1 MNRHIPPQTF
11 FLIALLSLLLSSF
24 VPTKAQT
31 CVEPLNDARRLVL
44 VTTNSMATFRA
55 TVQLFERS
63 SADALW
69 RPVRN
74 LGPAVIGRSGLAWG
88 RTFRNLARSGEPFK
102 AEGDR
107 RTPAG
112 VYRVGRRFGFSSS
125 SRPGYLHLKTGQT
138 VCVDD
143 PSSPAYNTIVT
154 RAAIGSKIHG
164 EDMRGVGL
172 YRNGLV
178 VDYPT
183 DAARKDGSCIFIHIW
198 RGSDRGTVGCIALT
212 EEKVET
218 LQDFADDGA
227 VIAIL
232 PDTARARFG
241 SCLPE
246 AAATLPP

>member
-1 MNRHIPPQTF
+1 M
-11 FLIALLSLLLSSF
+11 AD
-24 VPTKAQT
+24 
-31 CVEPLNDARRLVL
+31 PLNASIHS
-44 VTTNSMATFRA
+44 SMAIQAALTNAVRTA
-55 TVQLFERS
+55 T
-63 SADALW
+63 A
-69 RPVRN
+69 P
-74 LGPAVIGRSGLAWG
+74 
-88 RTFRNLARSGEPFK
+88 
-102 AEGDR
+102 
-107 RTPAG
+107 
-112 VYRVGRRFGFSSS
+112 
-125 SRPGYLHLKTGQT
+125 
-138 VCVDD
+138 VDD

-218 LQDFADDGA
+218 LQAFADDGA